1 MAIKQQRTLIHKVM
15 YLRIKEICKEKGVT
29 ISRLAALVGITQP
42 NMSNIANQK
51 TAPSLELVG
60 KIAAALGVR
69 VSELFEAPSSQPAGQ
84 TIIGHNVIGNNNS
97 GSNGSIGNRQYYGN
111 AANEVWQAK
120 AEMLKERITEK
131 DDQIERLNRIIAEK
145 DAQIQSLLSI
155 LEKR

>member
-1 MAIKQQRTLIHKVM
+1 M
-15 YLRIKEICKEKGVT
+15 YLRIKELCKEKGVT

-84 TIIGHNVIGNNNS
+84 TIIGNNII
-97 GSNGSIGNRQYYGN
+97 GSNNTGTNKGSIENHQYYGN

-131 DDQIERLNRIIAEK
+131 DAQIERLNRIITEK

>member
-1 MAIKQQRTLIHKVM
+1 M

-29 ISRLAALVGITQP
+29 ISRLATLVGITQP

-69 VSELFEAPSSQPAGQ
+69 VSEIFESPDNQIAEH
-84 TIIGHNVIGNNNS
+84 TIINNNS
-97 GSNGSIGNRQYYGN
+97 GIIGNNTGGNNHNSIDNRQYYGN
-111 AANEVWQAK
+111 AANEVWKAK

-131 DDQIERLNRIIAEK
+131 DGQIERLNSIIAEK

>member
-1 MAIKQQRTLIHKVM
+1 M
-15 YLRIKEICKEKGVT
+15 YLRIKELCKEKGVT

-84 TIIGHNVIGNNNS
+84 TIIGNNII
-97 GSNGSIGNRQYYGN
+97 GSNNTSTNKGSIESHQYYGN

-131 DDQIERLNRIIAEK
+131 DDQIERLNRIITEK